1 MEPEEVAYRLVEL
14 YLREVSKSHEKRQM
28 GLDTIMNA
36 YFYAL
41 LRIQRKEKEIEALSK
56 AVEDEKSQPPEE
68 EGRAGEE
75 APEEEF
81 ELQGTSKER
90 EGPMEGFKFD

>member
-1 MEPEEVAYRLVEL
+1 MDPDEIAYKLVEL

-41 LRIQRKEKEIEALSK
+41 LRIQRKKKELEALEKVVEKES
-56 AVEDEKSQPPEE
+56 SEE
-68 EGRAGEE
+68 IAGEE
-75 APEEEF
+75 VKEEKPEKTEEKEEDKPLEEF
-81 ELQGTSKER
+81 E
-90 EGPMEGFKFD
+90 FD